1 MATPSYGLTECE
13 FIQQTINK
21 LGSRMSIL
29 RMTIATSGNQ
39 VVQEE
44 ASKQLRSDTNDYR
57 LAKSN
62 MNDQIAGLIAGAA
75 INYPPRGSSNGHD
88 QAVNQLQCLE

>member
-1 MATPSYGLTECE
+1 MTGVKGCCWFVALATGIMATPSYGLTECE

-57 LAKSN
+57 LAKKQYKRS
-62 MNDQIAGLIAGAA
+62 DCG
-75 INYPPRGSSNGHD
+75 PDRWSRD
-88 QAVNQLQCLE
+88 

>member
-1 MATPSYGLTECE
+1 
-13 FIQQTINK
+13 
-21 LGSRMSIL
+21 MSIL
-29 RMTIATSGNQ
+29 RMKIATSGNQ

-44 ASKQLRSDTNDYR
+44 ASNNCEATQTITDWK
-57 LAKSN
+57 KSN
-62 MNDQIAGLIAGAA
+62 MNDQIAGLIAGAV

>member
-1 MATPSYGLTECE
+1 MTGVKGWCWLVVLATSVLTTQSYALTECE

-57 LAKSN
+57 LAKKQYERS
-62 MNDQIAGLIAGAA
+62 DCG
-75 INYPPRGSSNGHD
+75 PDRWSRD
-88 QAVNQLQCLE
+88 

>member
-57 LAKSN
+57 LAKKQYERLDCGPDRWSR
-62 MNDQIAGLIAGAA
+62 D
-75 INYPPRGSSNGHD
+75 
-88 QAVNQLQCLE
+88 

>member
-57 LAKSN
+57 LAKKQYVRS
-62 MNDQIAGLIAGAA
+62 DCG
-75 INYPPRGSSNGHD
+75 PDRWSRD
-88 QAVNQLQCLE
+88 